1 MCFILSH
8 DKVESNIAF
17 SWVKLEMNDL
27 FWCHIR
33 WSNLSSRFYKQ
44 HLAEKMINSLC
55 ISIVLITISMSRHYL
70 VEIGAGIEENGKDYA
85 SEETKCLPGQP
96 CDQCGGHKEGEG
108 YEMGCN
114 KCVCT
119 AQGAMCT
126 MIGCNYTLVPHPGLG
141 IVDFHNFGWLL
152 LGSYV

>member
-1 MCFILSH
+1 
-8 DKVESNIAF
+8 
-17 SWVKLEMNDL
+17 
-27 FWCHIR
+27 
-33 WSNLSSRFYKQ
+33 
-44 HLAEKMINSLC
+44 MINSLC
-55 ISIVLITISMSRHYL
+55 ISIVLIAISMSRHYL

-119 AQGAMCT
+119 AQDAMCT
-126 MIGCNYTLVPHPGLG
+126 MKCVRCNL
-141 IVDFHNFGWLL
+141 
-152 LGSYV
+152 